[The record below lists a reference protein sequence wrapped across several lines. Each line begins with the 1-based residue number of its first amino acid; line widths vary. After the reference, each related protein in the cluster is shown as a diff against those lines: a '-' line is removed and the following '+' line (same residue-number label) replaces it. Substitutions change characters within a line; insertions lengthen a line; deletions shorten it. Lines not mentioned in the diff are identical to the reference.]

1 MLFDDVLPVVA
12 ETQIRTDGLHVS
24 SYATDDDG
32 LPYLSPSARPVLR
45 QPLRDKMRFET
56 SPPCWERKTSWD
68 ETNEPTEVI
77 LSFDG
82 GEVRLSFDDVLL
94 PWALEHDLE
103 AAEIILAV
111 QAKAATWE
119 PPQPPSQPAT
129 IPPQSD
135 RSCAVCDR
143 TFLAKRADARY
154 CSPKCRKRAARYPGA
169 LPVVTDNLLASS
181 L

>member
-1 MLFDDVLPVVA
+1 VIFDDVVPVA
-12 ETQIRTDGLHVS
+12 GETQIRTEGLYVS
-24 SYATDDDG
+24 SYAKDEDG
-32 LPYLSPSARPVLR
+32 LPFLSSSAASILR
-45 QPLRDKMRFET
+45 QPLRDKQRFES
-56 SPPCWERKTSWD
+56 SPPCWERKTSWN
-68 ETNEPTEVI
+68 ETNEPMEVI

-82 GEVRLSFDDVLL
+82 GEVRLTFEDVLL
-94 PWALEHDLE
+94 PWALEHDPE
-103 AAEIILAV
+103 AAAIILAV

-169 LPVVTDNLLASS
+169 LPVVTDNLPVSS